1 MTKTHE
7 NANGSSESTPREQ
20 DGRADYSLNCATAI
34 GPEGPSVL
42 LERAPLKAQGDG
54 HLGDVARGAASTQD
68 NASLVLALSRVV
80 AAAAQTA
87 VEEAFVLGQ
96 QQSAGFVATGGPRGD
111 GPPGTSR

>member
-7 NANGSSESTPREQ
+7 NANASSESTPREQ

-42 LERAPLKAQGDG
+42 LERAPSKAQGNG
-54 HLGDVARGAASTQD
+54 HLGEVARGAASTQD

-80 AAAAQTA
+80 AATAQKA
-87 VEEAFVLGQ
+87 VEEAFNLGRLQSTGSVL
-96 QQSAGFVATGGPRGD
+96 TGGPRGD
-111 GPPGTSR
+111 GPPTGEQ